1 MEQRKNNISVIGI
14 IFICLGLALL
24 LKQMHIIDISAKK
37 LIWIGVTLFGAASV
51 FRAFVFNVRQKI
63 FFGSLCFF
71 TGILFTLRAYDV
83 LYGSG
88 AMYLSA
94 CLLILGLSF
103 LVLFI
108 FDIRDW
114 HVLIPA
120 MLFCGLGAAFMLT
133 GLGYWYTRD
142 VVDVITKYWPLALI
156 LFGGAIIFRRR
167 STT

>member
-1 MEQRKNNISVIGI
+1 MEQRKNNIPIIGV

-24 LKQMHIIDISAKK
+24 LKQMHIIDINAKK

-51 FRAFVFNVRQKI
+51 IRAFVFNVRQKI

-83 LYGSG
+83 LYGSVSL
-88 AMYLSA
+88 YLSA
-94 CLLILGLSF
+94 ALMILGLSF

-108 FDIRDW
+108 FDVRDW

-120 MLFCGLGAAFMLT
+120 LLFCGLGAAFMLT
-133 GLGYWYTRD
+133 ELGYWYT
-142 VVDVITKYWPLALI
+142 VDVFNVISKYWPLALI
-156 LFGGAIIFRRR
+156 LFGGAIMFRRR
-167 STT
+167 NA